1 MEETDILKK
10 NVLQI
15 EDVKLNSKPQIF
27 ENKSE
32 LPLLSIILFCLPAF
46 TKMAAL
52 VLLKLVLN

>member
-1 MEETDILKK
+1 MEETEIFNKK
-10 NVLQI
+10 LLNV
-15 EDVKLNSKPQIF
+15 EDVKLNSKPQIL

-52 VLLKLVLN
+52 VLLK